1 MAQKILL
8 LEDVENI
15 GRKGEVASV
24 KPGYAYNYLLPRGI
38 ALVADKSAMR
48 RQARLREER
57 IKQAEVEKAESTELA
72 TKVNGEVIEIPV
84 KVDPEG
90 HLYGSVSAL
99 DVVHHFQAKTGILL
113 DKKSV
118 QIKHPYKE
126 IGVFEVPLRFKE
138 GVTASITLKI
148 IAQQQEEQ

>member
-8 LEDVENI
+8 LEDVESV

-24 KPGYAYNYLLPRGI
+24 KPGYAYNYLIPQGL
-38 ALVADKSAMR
+38 ALVANKSALR
-48 RQARLREER
+48 RQTRLKEER
-57 IKQAEVEKAESTELA
+57 MKQAEIEKIESLELA
-72 TKVNGEVIEIPV
+72 SKVNGETLEITV
-84 KVDPEG
+84 KVDQEG

-99 DVVHHFQAKTGILL
+99 DIVHHLQTKTGIAL
-113 DKKSV
+113 DKKTV

-126 IGVFEVPLRFKE
+126 IGVFEIALKFKE

-148 IAQQQEEQ
+148 IAQQEE